1 MRYIIATLG
10 CKVNQYE
17 SEAMSEL
24 LQSHGHVPC
33 REGETADAV
42 LVNTCAVTAEGA
54 RKARQ
59 LIRRLRRENPEAVV
73 GICGCWSQVDSAAA
87 AALGAQVVF
96 GTGDRQGFVRAV
108 ERAAIHGGGER
119 RLDDPFRR
127 DAFEELPAGAYAG
140 HARAY
145 LKIQDGCDNF
155 CTYCIIPFAR
165 GRVLSLPPERCAVE
179 AASLAERG
187 YREIVVT
194 GIEIASWGKDRK
206 DGSTLIDAL
215 EAIAAAAPEA
225 RLHLGSLEPT
235 AVTEDFVSRLAKLN
249 VCPHFHLSLQSG
261 CDDTLRRMRRKYDT
275 AFFYAVTERLR
286 AAFPDCAL
294 TTDVIAG
301 FPGED
306 EREFGETLAFLDR
319 CGFAAIHAFPYSLR
333 PGTKA
338 ADMPDQ
344 VEREEK
350 ARRVR
355 KLRRLAGKTGGEY
368 RLRQVGQ
375 IREVLFETERD
386 GRCLGHTENYLEAE
400 VPGTELRGLVKKV
413 KITGVQG
420 EMLVGVVL

>member
-165 GRVLSLPPERCAVE
+165 GRVLSLPPERCAAE

-306 EREFGETLAFLDR
+306 EREFGETLAFLER